1 VVNPS
6 FKRWLNIARPMIKR
20 TTNTIED
27 LLSPLRS
34 YFQSNSF
41 SRKEVD
47 EKPPLRS
54 ELFTREQMDMH
65 AQWLASNHKLSY
77 DNKQP
82 EQLLKRLSENEEVL
96 ERVAELLHDA
106 VKNKKRISP
115 AGEWLLDNFYL
126 IEEQIVTGK
135 KYLPKGYSKG
145 LPRLINKNSFGIPRV
160 YDIALEII
168 SHSDGHVDIS

>member
-1 VVNPS
+1 
-6 FKRWLNIARPMIKR
+6 MIKR

-34 YFQSNSF
+34 YFQKNSF

-54 ELFTREQMDMH
+54 ELFTREQMEAH
-65 AQWLASNHKLSY
+65 ARHLASYHKLSY
-77 DNKQP
+77 DKQT
-82 EQLLKRLSENEEVL
+82 EQLLRRLSENEEVL
-96 ERVAELLHDA
+96 VKVTELLLEA
-106 VKNKKRISP
+106 VKEKKRISP

-126 IEEQIVTGK
+126 IEEQILTGK

-145 LPRLINKNSFGIPRV
+145 LPRL
-160 YDIALEII
+160 
-168 SHSDGHVDIS
+168 